1 MANVGFGGLGF
12 SPLKEGLKL
21 GKEGLKLGKEGLQ
34 LGKEGLQLGNLAKGL
49 ETPLKEGLKLGK
61 EGLKL
66 GKEGLQLGKDGLQL
80 GKDQLGKDGLQ
91 LGKRLGNIT
100 QFGVKSKKDDISA
113 ALKKKDAQ
121 IESLRS
127 QNAKLK
133 NQLLLEVHSD
143 KAHEELKSTLVEKGA
158 VQGEHGE

>member
-1 MANVGFGGLGF
+1 MQDNMSAHNSPASARDSPGSNRGEGRRISMANLGFGGLGF

-21 GKEGLKLGKEGLQ
+21 GKEGLKLGKEGL
-34 LGKEGLQLGNLAKGL
+34 KF
-49 ETPLKEGLKLGK
+49 
-61 EGLKL
+61 
-66 GKEGLQLGKDGLQL
+66 GKEGLQLGKDGL
-80 GKDQLGKDGLQ
+80 QLGKDGLQ

-100 QFGVKSKKDDISA
+100 QFKSKKDDMSA
-113 ALKKKDAQ
+113 ALKKKSAQ

-143 KAHEELKSTLVEKGA
+143 KAHDELKSTLVEKGA
-158 VQGEHGE
+158 IQGEHGE